1 MSDEKKGAR
10 RPIKERLEEMQRQLL
25 SMAGERTA
33 EAAALRPDLV
43 ALAQQTGTV
52 LREAEGL
59 SERGLEPAT

>member
-1 MSDEKKGAR
+1 
-10 RPIKERLEEMQRQLL
+10 
-25 SMAGERTA
+25 MAGERTA